1 MCVCISPAQRRVA
14 PPHPQPRLEE
24 TDRNSALS
32 RRSAFGSL
40 SNTRD
45 PLYTVRTYYH
55 TPCPGRC
62 VRPHLPLLA
71 PATMGLHGVVLLM
84 DMYQWTTHV
93 RKANMDMD
101 HTVYIRCGLASMDER
116 WKLDRLCC
124 EAAVVDTYDGSRT
137 GALCHVLK
145 NRRSPDERGQ
155 R

>member
-1 MCVCISPAQRRVA
+1 M
-14 PPHPQPRLEE
+14 
-24 TDRNSALS
+24 ALS
-32 RRSAFGSL
+32 LLEMPSLHCPYILSHPLPGEVRAHIFRS
-40 SNTRD
+40 
-45 PLYTVRTYYH
+45 
-55 TPCPGRC
+55 
-62 VRPHLPLLA
+62 LA

-116 WKLDRLCC
+116 WKLDRLCF

>member
-1 MCVCISPAQRRVA
+1 M
-14 PPHPQPRLEE
+14 
-24 TDRNSALS
+24 ALS
-32 RRSAFGSL
+32 LILEILFTLSVHIVTPLARGGACGHIFRS
-40 SNTRD
+40 
-45 PLYTVRTYYH
+45 
-55 TPCPGRC
+55 
-62 VRPHLPLLA
+62 LA

-116 WKLDRLCC
+116 WKLDRLCF

>member
-1 MCVCISPAQRRVA
+1 MRA
-14 PPHPQPRLEE
+14 
-24 TDRNSALS
+24 
-32 RRSAFGSL
+32 
-40 SNTRD
+40 
-45 PLYTVRTYYH
+45 
-55 TPCPGRC
+55 
-62 VRPHLPLLA
+62 HLPLLA